1 LQTKYSQNINNPI
14 GANFK
19 IDVLKMKTENLID
32 FVLSSKPQTIYNNYK
47 TNEEKTIDILMLML
61 IQFQDFYNCKTK
73 MDKSQLMETSY
84 IICEKFRHYNY
95 YDIGMTLK
103 VAKINEKIYDRIDG
117 GMILE
122 WLMKHDIKRTGLII
136 NEREKQKTK
145 QNSEWANLSERSSIQ
160 KLKDFLR

>member
-1 LQTKYSQNINNPI
+1 
-14 GANFK
+14 
-19 IDVLKMKTENLID
+19 
-32 FVLSSKPQTIYNNYK
+32 
-47 TNEEKTIDILMLML
+47 
-61 IQFQDFYNCKTK
+61 
-73 MDKSQLMETSY
+73 
-84 IICEKFRHYNY
+84 
-95 YDIGMTLK
+95 MTLK